1 MTHPDELVLRTLVF
15 QFDGRV
21 VEIFG
26 GPNNDVIRY
35 HVALL
40 KEPQIGAPNRNGRS
54 LVRIGSSPFTM
65 RCSSSGRSSAG
76 SAKQLAPRRDLDVF
90 PAFGSAGR
98 AADCPRAGR
107 ARHGIACQT
116 AAEGSQHGCRFTFVK
131 CLRLHG

>member
-26 GPNNDVIRY
+26 GANNDVIRY

-54 LVRIGSSPFTM
+54 LVRIGSSSFYIDADEMQQLRPFLS
-65 RCSSSGRSSAG
+65 RISQA
-76 SAKQLAPRRDLDVF
+76 A
-90 PAFGSAGR
+90 R
-98 AADCPRAGR
+98 AA
-107 ARHGIACQT
+107 AR
-116 AAEGSQHGCRFTFVK
+116 S
-131 CLRLHG
+131 